1 VLSTPRTRV
10 SGNYASSFAAYCAD
24 GEPSAST
31 AQTKHTCRAAQLVD
45 LSIGAQKGTQ
55 MSVLSPI
62 IPHLAWQV
70 LLDLQ
75 SSKPNTKLLY
85 VTPESIATD
94 SFMAELV
101 SLYNRNL
108 LSAFIIDEVRY
119 LNTQSIHSVL

>member
-1 VLSTPRTRV
+1 VFPGITLVV
-10 SGNYASSFAAYCAD
+10 SPLIALMENQVQALLKQNIPAALLNSSI
-24 GEPSAST
+24 S
-31 AQTKHTCRAAQLVD
+31 QLER
-45 LSIGAQKGTQ
+45 KK
-55 MSVLSPI
+55 
-62 IPHLAWQV
+62 V